1 MPTVRVSGL
10 RASWLQECID
20 ALQGRALQPTADPHT
35 WTQAFAE
42 LVRDVPQPASTV
54 EQRILKGLIAELALL
69 HAGRSG
75 LIPSESVSAILA
87 AADTPLGR
95 CDAAR
100 HPKVTLALKMIDVE
114 ATRQRPRLKPIAAA
128 VGLSSWHLS
137 RLVKSEL
144 GRNLRDYVRE
154 VRVGLAMDLLE
165 IPSKSVK
172 EVAFELGYHDAG
184 TFARDFRRQRGQSPS
199 QWRRSQAT

>member
-1 MPTVRVSGL
+1 L
-10 RASWLQECID
+10 
-20 ALQGRALQPTADPHT
+20 
-35 WTQAFAE
+35 
-42 LVRDVPQPASTV
+42 
-54 EQRILKGLIAELALL
+54 
-69 HAGRSG
+69 G
-75 LIPSESVSAILA
+75 LIPSDCVAAVLSAA
-87 AADTPLGR
+87 GTRVGP
-95 CDAAR
+95 CDETR
-100 HPKVTLALKMIDVE
+100 HPKVALALKMIDAE

-172 EVAFELGYHDAG
+172 EVAFELGYHDSG

-199 QWRRSQAT
+199 QWRRSQGT